1 MFISLITL
9 CSSLRGK
16 QRGGKEKRKLRKNL
30 EIDIDRKWDMKE
42 IKGRDIDKGE
52 TRHNL
57 EERNR

>member
-42 IKGRDIDKGE
+42 I
-52 TRHNL
+52 
-57 EERNR
+57 